1 MIEANLEAI
10 DYLIIGLYVVFVIG
24 LGFYFRK
31 KQQSESDYFLAGR
44 SLLWPVI
51 GFSLFAS
58 NMGSIS
64 LVGLAESGFR
74 SGFAVFSY
82 EWMASFVL
90 ILFAVFLLPFYLKN
104 KIYTVPQ
111 FLELRYGPFARSYF
125 SIVTII
131 LNVFIDIASGLFA
144 GAIVIKMAFPD
155 LSLIAIVWIISA
167 IAALYTLL
175 GGLASVVYSDTIQ
188 AILLLVSSAVMT
200 VIAYQKVGGW
210 DQIVQSVDPVML
222 DIVRPI
228 GDETLPWPGLFAG
241 VFLLGFY
248 FWTTNQFIV
257 QRALAAKDIR
267 QGQWGALLAGFLKLL
282 TLFIMVLPGVMAL
295 MLYPELDDAKN
306 AYPTLVF
313 DLLPTG
319 LLGLTLAG
327 FIAALMS
334 SVDSGL
340 NAAATLF
347 TIDFYKKRNPDAA
360 PVKVLRVAKTM
371 ILVFMVVAALWA
383 PHINSFES
391 FWDYLQMVLSFLCP
405 PVVALFLFG
414 LFTKRVNARGANA
427 AIIVGIVLSLAGVV
441 YKVIAALYLDGKDVL
456 PHYLYLAG
464 IIFIACTIVLFV
476 VSGLSK
482 EHEADKDWDKLLWTP
497 AYFRKESAALADV
510 PFYSNYRYQ
519 AVTLLAL
526 IILMLIVF

>member
-1 MIEANLEAI
+1 MIDVHLAII
-10 DYLIIGLYVVFVIG
+10 DYLIIGIYLVFVIG

-31 KQQSESDYFLAGR
+31 KQGSETDYFLAGR
-44 SLLWPVI
+44 SVLWPVI

-64 LVGLAESGFR
+64 LVGLAESGYSF
-74 SGFAVFSY
+74 GFAVFSY
-82 EWMASFVL
+82 EWMAAIVL
-90 ILFAVFLLPFYLKN
+90 ILFAVFFLPFYLKN

-111 FLELRYGPFARSYF
+111 FLEKRYSPFARYYF
-125 SIVTII
+125 STVTIL

-144 GAIVIKMAFPD
+144 GAIVVKMAFPA
-155 LSLIAIVWIISA
+155 LSIVSIIWIISI
-167 IAALYTLL
+167 IAAIYTLM
-175 GGLASVVYSDTIQ
+175 GGLASVVYSDTVQ
-188 AILLLVSSAVMT
+188 AILLLISSIVIT
-200 VIAYQKVGGW
+200 IIAYQKVGGW
-210 DQIVQSVDPVML
+210 SQIVSGVDPVML
-222 DIVRPI
+222 DIIRPI
-228 GDETLPWPGLFAG
+228 DDATLPWPGLFSG

-248 FWTTNQFIV
+248 FWITNQFIV
-257 QRALAAKDIR
+257 QRALAAKEIK
-267 QGQWGALLAGFLKLL
+267 QGQWGAMWAGLLKML

-295 MLYPELDDAKN
+295 LLYPELDDAKN

-347 TIDFYKKRNPDAA
+347 TMDFYKKRNPQAG
-360 PVKVLRVAKTM
+360 VGKTLKVAKIM
-371 ILVFMVVAALWA
+371 IIVFMIIAALWA

-405 PVVALFLFG
+405 PVVALFTFG
-414 LFTKRVNARGANA
+414 LFSKKVNKHGANA
-427 AIIVGIVLSLAGVV
+427 AIVVGLTLSVISIAYKIFSTFYMDGVD
-441 YKVIAALYLDGKDVL
+441 IL

-464 IIFIACTIVLFV
+464 IIFIACSLVLIG
-476 VSGLSK
+476 VSYAYPDD
-482 EHEADKDWDKLLWTP
+482 EEKDWDKLIWTP
-497 AYFRKESAALADV
+497 EYFKGETKALSGMI
-510 PFYSNYRYQ
+510 FYYNYRYQ
-519 AVTLLAL
+519 AVGLLL
-526 IILMLIVF
+526 IIIVLLVVF